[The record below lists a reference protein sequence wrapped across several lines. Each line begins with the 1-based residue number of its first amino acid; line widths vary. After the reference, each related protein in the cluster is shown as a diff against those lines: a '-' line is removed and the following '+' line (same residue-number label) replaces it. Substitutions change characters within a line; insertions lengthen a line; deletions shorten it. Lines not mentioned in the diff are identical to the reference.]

1 MKIHYPQ
8 LHYTK
13 THRGQ
18 LFPLLKAFIKGSGF
32 TDAERLKMYQISA
45 HEVEFVEEAQDAD
58 YCILSMSWNYYVN
71 SDQMELAQNY
81 IKKANAVGK
90 QVWTWTSGDFGVD
103 LNFKADYKV
112 FRMSG
117 HRSQLDVHHIGLPV
131 FISDPLQN
139 YYQTSD
145 VILPDYS
152 QQPIV
157 GFCGQ
162 ADASLSK
169 TLKEIAIRLRHWLK
183 FKFNKTKVSPQPIQS
198 TSRMRAKLLQ
208 TLEKDK
214 RIDSHFIK
222 RKKYRAGVQHNKSKH
237 QTTLEFYD
245 NIQESQYVVCVR
257 GGGNF
262 SVRFYETL
270 AMGRIPIL
278 VNTDC
283 LLPLANTIDWKKHC
297 VWVEENDQQLI
308 AQRVFDFHQQHNQTS
323 LEDLMQ
329 MNRKLWEDNLRIGS
343 FFKSFYNS

>member
-8 LHYTK
+8 SHYTK

-32 TDAERLKMYQISA
+32 TDEERVKMYQISIQ
-45 HEVEFVEEAQDAD
+45 ELEFVEEAQDAD
-58 YCILSMSWNYYVN
+58 VCILPMSWNFYIN
-71 SDQMELAQNY
+71 TKQMHIAQNY
-81 IKKANAVGK
+81 IKSVNALGK
-90 QVWTWTSGDFGVD
+90 QVWTWTSGDFGVH
-103 LNFKADYKV
+103 LQFEANYKV

-117 HRSQLDVHHIGLPV
+117 HRKELSDNHIGIPV

-139 YYQTSD
+139 YYQRSD
-145 VILPDYS
+145 ITYPTYS
-152 QQPIV
+152 QRPIV

-162 ADASLSK
+162 ADASLGK
-169 TLKEIAIRLRHWLK
+169 TLKEIGIRVRHWVK
-183 FKFNKTKVSPQPIQS
+183 FKLNKTKSTPQPIQS
-198 TSRMRAKLLQ
+198 TSKLRAHLLQ
-208 TLEKDK
+208 KLEKDK
-214 RIDSHFIK
+214 RVDSNFIK

-237 QTTLEFYD
+237 ETTLEFYD
-245 NIQESQYVVCVR
+245 NIKDSQYILCVR

-283 LLPLANTIDWKKHC
+283 LLPLNDMIDWKKHC

-308 AQRVFDFHQQHNQTS
+308 AQKLLDFHQQHDHES
-323 LEDLMQ
+323 LEALMQ
-329 MNRKLWEDNLRIGS
+329 TNRQLWEEKLRIGR
-343 FFKSFYNS
+343 FFKSYAIH